1 MRSFRA
7 RLATLISAAIA
18 CMLITPSASRA
29 EVGGFHLNITP
40 YAGFNTWASE
50 TNAQDK
56 TLYGG
61 RLGLGFGKRI
71 GIEGTYGVSSTQT
84 QEKLGGQA
92 YTSTVAPLAAVQDN
106 NFTHTAADLVLNL
119 APGGSI
125 DPYLTGGWSQV
136 KFEPQDSTSNN
147 STISG
152 FDIGAGLKL
161 HFSPRVAL
169 RLEARDMMYSWDDK
183 QTGNGASTKSQ
194 NSMAYT
200 GGLQFS
206 LGGSTTMKDA
216 DLDGVADKK
225 DQCPNTP
232 AGAVVDA
239 NGCPIDT
246 DGDGVPDGIDTCA
259 NTPKGAQVDEKGCPK
274 DSDGDGVFDGIDT
287 CPGTAAG
294 CKVDEKGCPVDS
306 DADGVCDGVDQCA
319 NTPSGARVDEKG
331 CPVDSDGDGVADGLD
346 QCPNTPAGARVDKDG
361 CPIEL
366 TNREV
371 EMLDKGVITARDIY
385 FDTGK
390 STLKP
395 ESEATLKELCS
406 IFQQWPSLKVE
417 IGGHTDAQ
425 GSNATNDK
433 LSQER
438 ADAVEGWLK
447 GNCPNSGTG
456 DFTTKGYGESKPVA
470 SNGTAKGRA
479 TNRRVEFRITNPEE
493 LKRIKERREVLMKE
507 SGK

>member
-1 MRSFRA
+1 
-7 RLATLISAAIA
+7 
-18 CMLITPSASRA
+18 
-29 EVGGFHLNITP
+29 
-40 YAGFNTWASE
+40 
-50 TNAQDK
+50 
-56 TLYGG
+56 
-61 RLGLGFGKRI
+61 
-71 GIEGTYGVSSTQT
+71 
-84 QEKLGGQA
+84 
-92 YTSTVAPLAAVQDN
+92 
-106 NFTHTAADLVLNL
+106 
-119 APGGSI
+119 
-125 DPYLTGGWSQV
+125 
-136 KFEPQDSTSNN
+136 
-147 STISG
+147 
-152 FDIGAGLKL
+152 
-161 HFSPRVAL
+161 
-169 RLEARDMMYSWDDK
+169 
-183 QTGNGASTKSQ
+183 
-194 NSMAYT
+194 
-200 GGLQFS
+200 
-206 LGGSTTMKDA
+206 
-216 DLDGVADKK
+216 VADKK

-447 GNCPNSGTG
+447 GNCPNSGVG